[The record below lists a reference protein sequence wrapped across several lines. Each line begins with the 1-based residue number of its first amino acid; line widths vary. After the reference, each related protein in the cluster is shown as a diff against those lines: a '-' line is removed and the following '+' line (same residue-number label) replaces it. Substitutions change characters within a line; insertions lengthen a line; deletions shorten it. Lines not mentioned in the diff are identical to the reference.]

1 LRSEELKV
9 LLTNPSTYGQLELRN
24 QILPI
29 RNNNYKEN
37 NKLFKFVGPKSP
49 ISGGYANGP
58 ITFMVTDDLVV
69 TPMSSID
76 GISYL
81 ERMKVPLNDV
91 EEIVIDI
98 GQKEVTGASC

>member
-1 LRSEELKV
+1 
-9 LLTNPSTYGQLELRN
+9 N

-29 RNNNYKEN
+29 RNNNYKQA
-37 NKLFKFVGPKSP
+37 NKSYDVVDPKSP
-49 ISGGYANGP
+49 ISGGYAYGP

-81 ERMKVPLNDV
+81 QRMKVPFNDV
-91 EEIVIDI
+91 EEMVINI
-98 GQKEVTGASC
+98 GKNECLIILQASLTSTSVLTNSLNQYIG